1 MAVLLINTSE
11 DYSLDSSFLTKKE
24 ESPLPL
30 LLLKRSDGMTLLNK
44 MDLHKE
50 NVYAKISVESIVD
63 PVQRPEG
70 MQQNAENKPAYTN
83 PDQTASKEQ
92 GKCVI

>member
-1 MAVLLINTSE
+1 MAVVLINTSE
-11 DYSLDSSFLTKKE
+11 NYSLDLSFLIKKE
-24 ESPLPL
+24 ESPLPV

-50 NVYAKISVESIVD
+50 NVYAKISVESVVD

-70 MQQNAENKPAYTN
+70 MQQNAENKPAYTS
-83 PDQTASKEQ
+83 PDQIASKEQ
-92 GKCVI
+92 GEC